1 MNMRKLA
8 KLSVAIM
15 LVAAMVTGCGGNAN
29 TITVVSR
36 EQGSGTRGAFVELVG
51 VEEKDG
57 SGNKVD
63 RTTEEATTVQKT
75 SVVLTTVSGDPNAIG
90 YISLGSLNDTVKA
103 LKIDGVAP
111 SIETVKD
118 GSYTISR
125 AFNIATKA
133 EVSDATQDFINF
145 ILSAEGQKVVSDN
158 GFIQVVDNAQA
169 YTSNNASGRV
179 VVAGSSSIS
188 PVMQKL
194 KEAYESV
201 NGNVKVDI
209 QESDSSTGM
218 NSAIEGTCDI
228 GMASRE
234 LKDSEKESLTPMAIA
249 LDGIVVIV
257 NNENSV
263 NELTKDQVKDIF
275 TGTTTEWE

>member
-1 MNMRKLA
+1 MRKLA
-8 KLSVAIM
+8 KLSVAVM
-15 LVAAMVTGCGGNAN
+15 LVAAMVTGCGGKNTN

-51 VEEKDG
+51 VEEKDA

-63 RTTEEATTVQKT
+63 HTTEEATTVQKT

-103 LKIDGVAP
+103 LKIDGVLP
-111 SIETVKD
+111 TIETVKD
-118 GSYTISR
+118 GSYKIAR
-125 AFNIATKA
+125 PFNIATKA

-158 GFIQVVDNAQA
+158 GFIQVVDNAKA
-169 YTSNNASGRV
+169 YTSNNASGTV

-194 KEAYESV
+194 KEAYQTV
-201 NGNVKVDI
+201 NANVKVDI

-234 LKDSEKESLTPMAIA
+234 LKDSEKASLTPTAIA

-257 NNENSV
+257 NNENGV